1 MEQQSALV
9 VRVILCRRFV
19 TLECETKSEVKRS
32 YFVSGLLYTT
42 IEKRS
47 LKAVPVC
54 WIIQISTVIIGSI
67 LERMENMA
75 KIKVGIVG
83 CGFIANR
90 KHLPMLAQHEDVEV
104 VAFCDIIKERAET
117 SAKQFGTADAKVYE
131 DYRQLIA
138 RKDIDIVH
146 VCTPNS
152 SHSEITVAALQS
164 GKHVMCEKPMAKTS
178 AEAKAMLDAAK
189 ASGKKLT
196 IGYQNRFRSDSQFI
210 KGLCDKGELGD
221 IYLGKAFACRRR
233 GVPIWGVFMNKE
245 LQGGGPLIDL
255 GTHALDLTLWMM
267 DSYEPVSALGST
279 YNMIGKMGS
288 PANGM
293 GAWDPAKYEVEDSAF
308 GMVKFKN
315 GATVV
320 LEASWA
326 INMIVANEAMTM
338 LMGTKAGADMFPAAG
353 PILRVADFQ
362 SAESLHVRVNG
373 ENNGKLY
380 IQNYTMGAEFIG
392 SGGKKEDFAGGTLEM
407 QTWLNAIRHD
417 TEVVVK
423 PEQAYTVTRILEAI
437 YKSAATGQLVHFD

>member
-1 MEQQSALV
+1 M
-9 VRVILCRRFV
+9 
-19 TLECETKSEVKRS
+19 
-32 YFVSGLLYTT
+32 G
-42 IEKRS
+42 
-47 LKAVPVC
+47 
-54 WIIQISTVIIGSI
+54 
-67 LERMENMA
+67 
-75 KIKVGIVG
+75 KIRIGIVG

-90 KHLPMLAQHEDVEV
+90 KHLPMMTQHEDVEV
-104 VAFCDIIKERAET
+104 VAFCDIIKERAVA
-117 SAKQFGTADAKVYE
+117 SAKQFGVPEAKVYE

-138 RKDIDIVH
+138 REDIDVVH

-152 SHSEITVAALQS
+152 SHSEITIAALQS

-189 ASGKKLT
+189 ATGKKLT

-210 KGLCDKGELGD
+210 KSICDKGELGD
-221 IYLGKAFACRRR
+221 IYLGKAFATRRR

-267 DSYEPVSALGST
+267 NNYEPVSALGST
-279 YNMIGKMGS
+279 YNKIGKMGS

-293 GAWDPAKYEVEDSAF
+293 GAWDPENYEVEDSAF

-338 LMGTKAGADMFPAAG
+338 LVGTKAGADMYPAAG

-373 ENNGKLY
+373 ESNGKLY
-380 IQNYTMGAEFIG
+380 IQNYNMGAQFIG
-392 SGGKKEDFAGGTLEM
+392 SAKPEDFAGGTLEM
-407 QTWLNAIRHD
+407 NTWLDSIRYD

-437 YKSAATGQLVHFD
+437 YQSAETGQLVYFDK